1 MLDENFGIYAI
12 RIMNVDDQKKD
23 IKGVGPEF
31 IEYSRNTLEWV
42 ASFDLDPYNPTV
54 RMAIEYYTRVSPDS
68 IPYKKK
74 QSKNEKLTYKHLQLR
89 MRTPFMVYPDPKYAA
104 EEEKE
109 RLRKEHEIMAI
120 EEEQRKH
127 KEEVDAKKLKQSR
140 KEYGN
145 ESDEEEE

>member
-23 IKGVGPEF
+23 VKGVGPEF
-31 IEYSRNTLEWV
+31 IEYFRNTQEWV
-42 ASFDLDPYNPTV
+42 ALFELDSYPQDI

-89 MRTPFMVYPDPKYAA
+89 LRTPFQVYPDPKYAA
-104 EEEKE
+104 EDEQE
-109 RLRKEHEIMAI
+109 RVRRE
-120 EEEQRKH
+120 
-127 KEEVDAKKLKQSR
+127 
-140 KEYGN
+140 
-145 ESDEEEE
+145 